1 MSGFDCSGGA
11 GIGAA
16 RYVARALNRLGYWNV
31 FTFVP
36 SVRDCPEPIVVRQH
50 EWERQARFDD
60 GTERGTERV
69 RVYVCMDCELDAEST
84 AIAVARDLYS
94 YDWAKVVAG
103 EGVRIA
109 SVDAGAPSD
118 LGRDGSGRWV
128 RAVDVLCTVVRP
140 CGESE

>member
-1 MSGFDCSGGA
+1 MGSFGCAAGA

-16 RYVARALNRLGYWNV
+16 RYVARALQKVGYSNV
-31 FTFVP
+31 FAFVP
-36 SVRDCPEPIVVRQH
+36 SVRDCPEPIVCRQH
-50 EWERQARFDD
+50 EWSREARFDD

-69 RVYVCMDCELDAEST
+69 RVYVCMDCEADAEST
-84 AIAVARDLYS
+84 ALAVAHDLHAA
-94 YDWAKVVAG
+94 DWLSVPVG

-109 SVDAGAPSD
+109 SVDADAPLD

-140 CGESE
+140 CGDE

>member
-1 MSGFDCSGGA
+1 MGGFSCEGGSGV
-11 GIGAA
+11 GAA
-16 RYVARALNRLGYWNV
+16 RYVARALQKLGYRNA
-31 FTFVP
+31 FIFVP
-36 SVRDCPEPIVVRQH
+36 RVRDCPEPIVVRQH
-50 EWERQARFDD
+50 EWSRQARFDD

-69 RVYVCMDCELDAEST
+69 RVYVCMDNELDAEST
-84 AIAVARDLYS
+84 AVAVMRDLYS
-94 YDWAKVVAG
+94 MDWAGLSFA

-140 CGESE
+140 CGEEG